1 MGKKNAFVT
10 TIGFNKNDPAHVQVA
25 EFLNGM
31 ERGKAQ
37 YIVNAVLAY
46 QSGAQAGD
54 MTYAGQA
61 VDYEKIR
68 QFVLQVISEHERQ
81 QALRKETA
89 GEPAGPDAA
98 EERDGATFG
107 FNTNA
112 LDEIIYRHWKRS
124 RDKIKGSLQ
133 DIFTVLAPL
142 SQAVRP

>member
-46 QSGAQAGD
+46 QNGAQAGD
-54 MTYAGQA
+54 MPYAGQA

-68 QFVLQVISEHERQ
+68 QFVLQVIREHEGQ
-81 QALRKETA
+81 EAPYNGTA
-89 GEPAGPDAA
+89 GEPDGPDAA
-98 EERDGATFG
+98 EEMAGADFG
-107 FNTNA
+107 FDEDA
-112 LDEIIYRHWKRS
+112 LNGIMSSLEAF
-124 RDKIKGSLQ
+124 KG
-133 DIFTVLAPL
+133 
-142 SQAVRP
+142 

>member
-46 QSGAQAGD
+46 QNGAQAGD

-68 QFVLQVISEHERQ
+68 QFVLQVIREHESQ
-81 QALRKETA
+81 EAPHNETA
-89 GEPAGPDAA
+89 GEPAGLGGA
-98 EERDGATFG
+98 EEQEGAAFG
-107 FNTNA
+107 FDEDA
-112 LDEIIYRHWKRS
+112 LNGIMSSLEAF
-124 RDKIKGSLQ
+124 KG
-133 DIFTVLAPL
+133 
-142 SQAVRP
+142 

>member
-46 QSGAQAGD
+46 QNGAQAGD
-54 MTYAGQA
+54 VPYAGQA

-68 QFVLQVISEHERQ
+68 QFVLQVIRKHERQ
-81 QALRKETA
+81 EAPYNGKAE
-89 GEPAGPDAA
+89 EPDGPDAA
-98 EERDGATFG
+98 EEMAGADFG
-107 FNTNA
+107 FDEDA
-112 LDEIIYRHWKRS
+112 LNGIMSSLEAF
-124 RDKIKGSLQ
+124 KG
-133 DIFTVLAPL
+133 
-142 SQAVRP
+142 

>member
-46 QSGAQAGD
+46 QNGAQAGD
-54 MTYAGQA
+54 MAYAGQA

-68 QFVLQVISEHERQ
+68 QFVLQVIREHESQ
-81 QALRKETA
+81 EMPHKETA

-98 EERDGATFG
+98 EGQEGTGFG
-107 FNTNA
+107 FDKDA
-112 LDEIIYRHWKRS
+112 LAGIMSSLEAF
-124 RDKIKGSLQ
+124 KG
-133 DIFTVLAPL
+133 
-142 SQAVRP
+142 

>member
-46 QSGAQAGD
+46 QNGAQAGD
-54 MTYAGQA
+54 MTYAGQT

-68 QFVLQVISEHERQ
+68 QFVLQVIREYDRQ
-81 QALRKETA
+81 EAPRIETVRETA
-89 GEPAGPDAA
+89 RPDAA
-98 EERDGATFG
+98 EETDFG
-107 FNTNA
+107 FDADA
-112 LDEIIYRHWKRS
+112 LNGIMSSLEAF
-124 RDKIKGSLQ
+124 KG
-133 DIFTVLAPL
+133 
-142 SQAVRP
+142 